1 MRTGDSSRLWPS
13 RRWTTRRSR
22 SCCKKIL
29 KPRARRVE
37 ASYAMEGLGLSERR
51 ACLLTG
57 VSPSVYRYEE
67 KRGNDSELPTRMREP
82 AGERKRLGSPRLC
95 IMLKREGLVVNHRRT
110 ESIWRR
116 TSPSTT
122 RRRSCSCFS
131 GTGSVSSGRNPAT
144 TWADMDVDRL
154 YASSPAGFDRHP
166 SATRRVGRGP
176 RPRFRSRPSTGSEPP
191 ARRLMRGQRAS
202 LTVYRSAYRER
213 QKEQHDENLL

>member
-1 MRTGDSSRLWPS
+1 MRMRTGDSSRLWPS

-57 VSPSVYRYEE
+57 VSPSVYRYEA
-67 KRGNDSELPTRMREP
+67 KRGNDSELRTRMREP

-144 TWADMDVDRL
+144 TWGW
-154 YASSPAGFDRHP
+154 Y
-166 SATRRVGRGP
+166 GR
-176 RPRFRSRPSTGSEPP
+176 
-191 ARRLMRGQRAS
+191 
-202 LTVYRSAYRER
+202 
-213 QKEQHDENLL
+213 